1 MLVSEPEKIM
11 ATKIWPDEPPTITET
26 PGIMGGMP
34 CVSGTRVPAETILDS
49 INHDASIYDIFAA
62 YPYLPFGAVEAVVE
76 WALANDRVITVP
88 LPVRRVPVGGFGRAR
103 C

>member
-1 MLVSEPEKIM
+1 M
-11 ATKIWPDEPPTITET
+11 ATRAKDEPVTVTST

-49 INHDASIYDIFAA
+49 INHDYSVYDIYAA

-76 WALANDRVITVP
+76 WALANERAVS
-88 LPVRRVPVGGFGRAR
+88 LPVRRVPVGGFGRGR
-103 C
+103 DQRRV